1 MIRKDLSVT
10 WLSPIPWVAGAL
22 FHVVLGLLYIS
33 ELTARGQALIQP
45 LFPLAGFLLLI
56 TVPTLTMR
64 SVAEESRTGTLD
76 LLQAIPVRT
85 GRLVVSKWLAAW
97 VTALLLIAPSS
108 LAVALLH
115 LYGNP
120 DPGPIIAGYAGV
132 ALVAAALSG
141 IGILASSL
149 TVAQPVAAVLAFFV
163 GLVLWFAH
171 VGSQVLVTGPVL
183 AHLSISERLR
193 SFAAGVIDTGD
204 VAYLLILTAAAILLA
219 AVAIDARRLR

>member
-56 TVPTLTMR
+56 AVPTLTMR

-120 DPGPIIAGYAGV
+120 DPGPIIAGYAGL

-141 IGILASSL
+141 IGILTSSL
-149 TVAQPVAAVLAFFV
+149 TVAQPVAAVLAFFA

-171 VGSQVLVTGPVL
+171 VGSTVLVTGPLL

-193 SFAAGVIDTGD
+193 SFSAGVIDTGD
-204 VAYLLILTAAAILLA
+204 VAYLLILTTAAILLA